1 MRMNIKD
8 IKSAHFV
15 GIGGI
20 NISAVAKLLLAQGIK
35 VSGSD
40 QAENEQVKLL
50 RERGARV
57 VIGHSAE
64 NLPADVD
71 VLIHTSAAPEN
82 NPERE
87 EARRRGIPEM
97 TNFRFLGEWFKDEKT
112 ILVTGTHGKSTTTG
126 MLALMLIEA
135 GFDPNVILGSKL
147 PQFVEGNLRLNT
159 RYEVRG
165 TDPFVIEGDEYAR
178 HFLEFHPYAALINNI
193 ELDHTDIYPTLEIY
207 VDAFRELL
215 SKIKDGGI
223 LVANIGDERVA
234 GLLRQMQEEL
244 KARRVTVV
252 AFSDDDEAV
261 KAARDSGFSPWKVS
275 HSASGNMTEMQL
287 AKDGVTYRFSLR
299 VHGSHNVL
307 DAAGAA
313 LVALQLGAPYEKI
326 ATALDKFTGIWR
338 RFEFLGEMNGAKVFS
353 DYGHHPTAVAAT
365 LSAARELYPDSR
377 LVLCFQPHHR
387 NRTRNL
393 FKDFVPSFDAADV
406 LVLCEIYDV
415 AGRDA
420 SEDAD
425 VSSRQ
430 LVEAVKARDAERS
443 HKRLVEFAT
452 DPIASVE
459 RVKDLAK
466 PGDVVII
473 MGAGDIDDAI
483 RREFK
488 IN

>member
-1 MRMNIKD
+1 MNIRE

-20 NISAVAKLLLAQGIK
+20 NISAVAKLLLAQGVR

-40 QAENEQVKLL
+40 QAENEQVRFL
-50 RERGARV
+50 RERGAKV
-57 VIGHSAE
+57 AIGHSAE
-64 NLPADVD
+64 NVPADAE

-97 TNFRFLGEWFKDEKT
+97 TNFRFLGEWFNDEKT

-147 PQFVEGNLRLNT
+147 PQFVDGNLRLST
-159 RYEVRG
+159 KHEVRG
-165 TDPFVIEGDEYAR
+165 TNMFVIEGDEYAR
-178 HFLEFHPYAALINNI
+178 HFLEFQPYATLINNI

-215 SKIKDGGI
+215 DKMKDGGI
-223 LVANIGDERVA
+223 LVVNIGDERVF
-234 GLLRQMQEEL
+234 GLLRKMQEVL
-244 KARRVTVV
+244 KARRINVVT
-252 AFSDDDEAV
+252 FTDDADVE
-261 KAARDSGFSPWKVS
+261 KAARDAGFSPWKVS
-275 HSASGNMTEMQL
+275 HSAADDSTEMQL
-287 AKDGVTYRFSLR
+287 SKDGVTYRFFLR
-299 VHGSHNVL
+299 VHGSHNAL
-307 DAAGAA
+307 DAAGAS
-313 LVALQLGAPYEKI
+313 LLALQLGAPYEKI
-326 ATALDKFTGIWR
+326 AAALDRFTGIWR
-338 RFEFLGEMNGAKVFS
+338 RFESLGEMNGAKVYS

-387 NRTRNL
+387 NRTKNL
-393 FKDFVPSFDAADV
+393 FQDFVPSFDLADA

-430 LVEAVKARDAERS
+430 LVDAIKERDEERGVE
-443 HKRLVEFAT
+443 RLVEFAA
-452 DPIASVE
+452 DPESSIR

-483 RREFK
+483 RAVMSSRT
-488 IN
+488 